1 MSTLSGCSFSL
12 PFTCFLTS
20 KIQMTFTGKQDI
32 AKDHLGLP
40 RSSLSIFRTLLALF
54 GAPLFWVA
62 QMSLS
67 EPLAA
72 YACYPHQVPLPAP
85 LWADLSVILA
95 MISLICL
102 AGGLLSGYVAWTLW
116 RQASPR
122 PGVTGAGEHA
132 LDVDGGQTRFLARLG
147 TMSSFVF
154 IVAILFTGCA
164 VLLVPP
170 CSAWI

>member
-1 MSTLSGCSFSL
+1 MLSGYSFSL

-20 KIQMTFTGKQDI
+20 KIHMTLIGKQDI
-32 AKDHLGLP
+32 AKGNRTLP
-40 RSSLSIFRTLLALF
+40 RSSVSTLRTLLALF

-85 LWADLSVILA
+85 LWADLSLILA

-102 AGGLLSGYVAWTLW
+102 AGGLLSGYVAWNLW
-116 RQASPR
+116 RQASHR
-122 PGVTGAGEHA
+122 PGVTGAGEQA

-154 IVAILFTGCA
+154 IVAILFTACA